1 MKQDEKEPTAS
12 QADSSMLISGDELTA
27 ANSVCASLTTAAD
40 AAERLATALAKDGF
54 NPAILPG
61 ASLQTLPVV
70 HNAELRSVI
79 NDMRTALIAAYRGGD
94 PTKLIS
100 HWLYFM
106 YRGAIPLLQ
115 KKCSIALAEGN
126 HAAAQ
131 TFAAVFDALP
141 PRDKI
146 EHPNGWADMEAEA
159 KRLAQSTTPGE
170 IIPAIIRA
178 FRLDADAT
186 KALNDGALPNATQ
199 TAVLVGEQAKQLASA
214 AARNAARLEAAQ
226 TGGKVSAATRQ
237 ANLSR
242 AIGKPVQNIMETAD
256 GMRRSGEQVKNII
269 TYIAGELGLTNDAAK
284 SKWYRHIGKKKKQV

>member
-27 ANSVCASLTTAAD
+27 ASSVCASLTTAAD

-94 PTKLIS
+94 PTKIIS

-146 EHPNGWADMEAEA
+146 EHPNGWADIEAEA
-159 KRLAQSTTPGE
+159 ERLAQSTTPDE
-170 IIPAIIRA
+170 IFSAICRA
-178 FRLDADAT
+178 FRKDAEATNALNYGASRAAPKPTKGKERKRYPHDKEALATLADAARRKGE
-186 KALNDGALPNATQ
+186 KAYSGDTN
-199 TAVLVGEQAKQLASA
+199 
-214 AARNAARLEAAQ
+214 EAIITRMIKEPQ
-226 TGGKVSAATRQ
+226 SKLGGSYSLRQ
-237 ANLSR
+237 AQRQGKRTR
-242 AIGKPVQNIMETAD
+242 ARA
-256 GMRRSGEQVKNII
+256 
-269 TYIAGELGLTNDAAK
+269 
-284 SKWYRHIGKKKKQV
+284 